1 MVETTITDHT
11 DTTTITSPIPGS
23 IVEIRANIGDKIR
36 QEEVVF
42 VIEAMKM
49 ENDIV
54 APIDGIIKEIKVVV
68 GQTVE
73 IDAILAVIE

>member
-1 MVETTITDHT
+1 M
-11 DTTTITSPIPGS
+11 SPIPGS
-23 IVEIRANIGDKIR
+23 IIEIRANIGDKIK
-36 QEEVVF
+36 QDEVVF

-54 APIDGIIKEIKVVV
+54 APIDGIVKEIKVVI

-73 IDAILAVIE
+73 VDKILAVIE

>member
-1 MVETTITDHT
+1 METTITNHT
-11 DTTTITSPIPGS
+11 NPLIIISPIPGS

-36 QEEVVF
+36 QDEVVF

-54 APIDGIIKEIKVVV
+54 APIDGIIKEIKV
-68 GQTVE
+68 
-73 IDAILAVIE
+73 ISYLARPKNN

>member
-1 MVETTITDHT
+1 METTITNHT
-11 DTTTITSPIPGS
+11 NTTPIISPIPGS
-23 IVEIRANIGDKIR
+23 IVEIRVDIGDKIR
-36 QEEVVF
+36 QDEVVL

-73 IDAILAVIE
+73 IDTVLAVIE

>member
-1 MVETTITDHT
+1 M
-11 DTTTITSPIPGS
+11 SPIPGS
-23 IVEIRANIGDKIR
+23 IVEICANIGDKLR
-36 QEEVVF
+36 QDDVVF

-54 APIDGIIKEIKVVV
+54 APIDGVLKEIKVVV

-73 IDAILAVIE
+73 IDTILAVIE

>member
-1 MVETTITDHT
+1 M
-11 DTTTITSPIPGS
+11 SPIPGS
-23 IVEIRANIGDKIR
+23 IVEICVNIGDKIR
-36 QEEVVF
+36 QDEVVF

-54 APIDGIIKEIKVVV
+54 APIDGIIKEIRVVI

-73 IDAILAVIE
+73 VDTILAVIE

>member
-1 MVETTITDHT
+1 M
-11 DTTTITSPIPGS
+11 SPIPGS
-23 IVEIRANIGDKIR
+23 IVEICANIGDKIKKDK
-36 QEEVVF
+36 VVF

-54 APIDGIIKEIKVVV
+54 APIDGTVKEIKVVI

-73 IDAILAVIE
+73 VDTILAVIE

>member
-1 MVETTITDHT
+1 METTITNHT
-11 DTTTITSPIPGS
+11 NTTTIISPIPGS
-23 IVEIRANIGDKIR
+23 IVEIRANIGDNIG
-36 QEEVVF
+36 QDEVVF

-54 APIDGIIKEIKVVV
+54 SPIDGIIKEIKVVI

-73 IDAILAVIE
+73 VDTILAVIE

>member
-1 MVETTITDHT
+1 VETTITNHT
-11 DTTTITSPIPGS
+11 NTTTIMSPIPGS

-36 QEEVVF
+36 QDEVVF

-54 APIDGIIKEIKVVV
+54 APIDCVIKEIKVVV

-73 IDAILAVIE
+73 IDTILAVIE

>member
-1 MVETTITDHT
+1 M
-11 DTTTITSPIPGS
+11 SPIPGS
-23 IVEIRANIGDKIR
+23 IVEIRANIGDKLR
-36 QEEVVF
+36 RDEVVF

-54 APIDGIIKEIKVVV
+54 APIDGVLKEIKVVV

-73 IDAILAVIE
+73 TDTILAVIE

>member
-1 MVETTITDHT
+1 METIITNHSN
-11 DTTTITSPIPGS
+11 TTTIMSPIPGS
-23 IVEIRANIGDKIR
+23 IVEIRANIGDKLR
-36 QEEVVF
+36 RDEVVF

-54 APIDGIIKEIKVVV
+54 APIDGVLKEIKVVV

-73 IDAILAVIE
+73 TDTILAVIE